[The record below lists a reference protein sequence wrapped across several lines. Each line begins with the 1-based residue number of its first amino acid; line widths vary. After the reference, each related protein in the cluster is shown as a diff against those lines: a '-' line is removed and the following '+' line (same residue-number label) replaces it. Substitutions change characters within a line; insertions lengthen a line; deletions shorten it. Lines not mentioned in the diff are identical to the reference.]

1 MDSDQT
7 SNGSEIRA
15 LSFHF
20 SAFRSATKQCTEIW
34 ISISK
39 VYTYMK
45 KIQISISKTHVF
57 FLLYL

>member
-39 VYTYMK
+39 VYTYM
-45 KIQISISKTHVF
+45 
-57 FLLYL
+57 